1 MSDTQDDLPSNK
13 VARLLRE
20 YELDGI
26 GEELEARWTADGD
39 ERMSLRDLASYFDKR
54 LLERRLTR
62 AGLSTL
68 EADVETT
75 YRNLTSDDVSAG
87 VRSDTRVRLQQNG
100 VDVDALEQDFVTYQ
114 AIRSYLKEY
123 REATYQQASDEKK
136 IAKDKESIKRL
147 VSRTRSVTAD
157 RLEKLSETDR
167 IAIDDFEILL
177 DMQVLC
183 QECGSQYSV
192 DELLNARGCSCQQE
206 R

>member
-39 ERMSLRDLASYFDKR
+39 ERMSLRDLASYFNKR

-192 DELLNARGCSCQQE
+192 DELLDARGCSCQQE

>member
-39 ERMSLRDLASYFDKR
+39 ERMSLRDLASYFNKR

-68 EADVETT
+68 EADAETT

-192 DELLNARGCSCQQE
+192 DELLDARGCSCQQE